1 MHADY
6 VKQMEANEALP
17 EGKQKQETL
26 KQLDALLDPIIDA
39 YARAAGLSMGRR
51 EYQPLMQQVI
61 PDLTTYYKYRNNQST
76 KGLQQLINKY
86 RR

>member
-1 MHADY
+1 
-6 VKQMEANEALP
+6 
-17 EGKQKQETL
+17 
-26 KQLDALLDPIIDA
+26 
-39 YARAAGLSMGRR
+39 MGRQ
-51 EYQPLMQQVI
+51 EYVQLMQQVI